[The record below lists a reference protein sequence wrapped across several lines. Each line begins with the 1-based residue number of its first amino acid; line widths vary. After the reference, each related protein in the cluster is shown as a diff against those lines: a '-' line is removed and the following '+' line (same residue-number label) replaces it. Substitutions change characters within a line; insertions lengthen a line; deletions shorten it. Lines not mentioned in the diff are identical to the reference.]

1 MIKVNP
7 RRWLRRHVVFVV
19 WASACTL
26 GFGLFSNA
34 YDQWQLMAATRTQEL
49 RGPRRPPGGVVIVA
63 IDDYS
68 LTQGANA
75 DLSKDPDLRRLV
87 SWPWPRAIYER
98 LLDRLFAAGVRAVAF
113 DLMFSGPSSHGPED
127 DAAFAQA
134 LGRYRGKVV
143 LGAQVLESR
152 GQVGGLTLSTPLDL
166 LDAAAGPE
174 SSGLLNALQDPDGY
188 IRLRPTTYARKLQQS
203 DLFDVPEGLADRLIE
218 KGDLREV
225 PPPRLSADWRPLVDP
240 YGPARTIPTIPVW
253 DLLET
258 SSYQGLLERGDLK
271 NQVVLIGPT
280 ASVLQDIHRTA
291 FAGAEGMPGVEIH
304 AAEIANRLEGRAL
317 FVPYTSPLWA
327 PLLGIAVL
335 LLGLLSVRWERP
347 QVRLGALALIA
358 GGMALLALIL
368 LSATGMG
375 IVLLGLSGITLA
387 TGLVSAGDATVRL
400 QLNRLR
406 LRRML
411 ERYLS
416 PAVAAQ
422 IASQPEEADQL
433 LGGRMSDVVVFL
445 IDVRGFTQATARMNR
460 EGLATELVAQLNE
473 YFAVVVSVLQRHGA
487 TIDKYMG
494 DAILAVFG
502 VPLTRGLADEVQA
515 ALEAVMDIK
524 AEVAELNQRWIET
537 GRTPWQQVIVLSAG
551 PVISGNIGC
560 LSRMDYT
567 IIGDTV
573 NMASRLEAV
582 AKSVDGEVVVNDAVA
597 RQARPEWIIHS
608 LGPFEIRGQGTQE
621 VFAVSGR
628 RDEGVSG
635 REDDGA
641 LVTPSA

>member
-1 MIKVNP
+1 MP
-7 RRWLRRHVVFVV
+7 SLGRFLRRHGVFVV
-19 WASACTL
+19 WASACAL
-26 GFGLFSNA
+26 GFGLFSDA

-49 RGPRRPPGGVVIVA
+49 RGPRRPPGGIVIVG

-75 DLSKDPDLRRLV
+75 DLSEDPELRRLV
-87 SWPWPRAIYER
+87 SWPWPRAIYSR
-98 LLDRLFAAGVRAVAF
+98 ILDRLFAAGVKAVAF
-113 DLMFSGPSSHGPED
+113 DLLFSGPSSHGFED

-134 LGRYRGKVV
+134 LSRYRGKLV

-152 GQVGGLTLSTPLDL
+152 GRVGGLTLSTPLPL
-166 LDAAAGPE
+166 LADAAGAE
-174 SSGLLNALQDPDGY
+174 SAGLLNGLQDSDGY
-188 IRLRPTTYARKLQQS
+188 IRLRPTTYASQLQRS
-203 DLFDVPEGLADRLIE
+203 GLLDVPPGLADRLIE
-218 KGDLREV
+218 KGGLQEL
-225 PPPRLSADWRPLVDP
+225 PPPRLAASWRPLVDP

-258 SSYQGLLERGDLK
+258 ASYQRLLESGDLRG
-271 NQVVLIGPT
+271 QVVVIGPT

-317 FVPYTSPLWA
+317 FVPYTSGLWA
-327 PLLGIAVL
+327 PVLGVGIL
-335 LLGLLSVRWERP
+335 MLGLLSVRWERP
-347 QVRLGALALIA
+347 QVRLGALALMA
-358 GGMALLALIL
+358 GSMALLALIL
-368 LSATGMG
+368 LSAQGMG
-375 IVLLGLSGITLA
+375 IVLLGLSGVTLA

-400 QLNRLR
+400 QLSRLR

-422 IASQPEEADQL
+422 IASQPEEADEL

-445 IDVRGFTQATARMNR
+445 CDVRGFTQATSRMNR

-494 DAILAVFG
+494 DAVLAVFG
-502 VPLTRGLADEVQA
+502 VPLTRGPAEEVQA

-524 AEVAELNQRWIET
+524 SEVAELNQRWIDE
-537 GRTPWQQVIVLSAG
+537 GREPWQQVIVLSAG

-560 LSRMDYT
+560 ASRMDYT

-582 AKSVDGEVVVNDAVA
+582 AKSVDGDVVVNDAVA
-597 RQARPEWIIHS
+597 RQARPEWIIQS
-608 LGPFEIRGQGTQE
+608 LGEYEIRGQGMQE
-621 VFAVSGR
+621 LFAVNGC
-628 RDEGVSG
+628 RDGDMAT
-635 REDDGA
+635 RDDDAA
-641 LVTPSA
+641 LVSPSA